1 MSMEGYFKSIAK
13 HLSADD
19 GGGVVSSAR
28 RNSSDSQ
35 TGRQHISNAS
45 MSIAIGGVQPQR
57 RTSSNLSHSQTT
69 GQTDSTL
76 QMKMVQQQGRDL
88 QQLNMMQQQMFPS
101 SLQGQNSRQA
111 SISSLQHRPG
121 SAVGGQE
128 KRGSTPSHQNNPYP
142 NSQELLSMLDEDI
155 QETSKQEKQN
165 AQLAMIK
172 AQQGQL
178 QGQGGQGGAGQ
189 RQQEQMAGQQNPNK
203 NNANQSHAQGQIAQL
218 QNFLQMHGHQ
228 LTPQQRM
235 SLQQQLMALQQH
247 TQQQQVQ
254 NQTAI
259 GQQTVMGNNMNQAAL
274 QMLQQQQQGGRG
286 IDDSMNRQR
295 EQLRQLQSLVRQHH
309 GKVSSQDQMDALL
322 AQAQQRA
329 NSVAGGRQ
337 HRQSSSSAVMQQ
349 MIQRQ
354 QKQMGNGIVQPTIQS
369 HSQPTPSQTS
379 VPPQPQNATRCTR
392 VVPVS
397 ICPSS
402 DMGNVAEAALIYTKF
417 ALESIVASLNAAG
430 PAGRREKY
438 TIRNLSTC
446 LGAWDLN
453 SDNNH
458 KRQKLDGSKENDGN
472 ADTAFSYYYERS
484 CPILLDA
491 SVQQRV
497 AFSVEDFGHHAGGD
511 GSANQDLPFV
521 AGAIVLT
528 YGTDSKFTGGIGEEG
543 VLTKAIIEFFYEDTV
558 AMLSGSEGHKATKND
573 DLVEAEEQIFARL
586 DGDSSS
592 ELVNAALYALA
603 PSMKNTRHAPKMN
616 EGGENLAGEFSSSS
630 DDGIYTPTIWSGN
643 TNRVYQYCLLSNFD
657 EAGNE
662 RPSKRLCVAIQKKSQ
677 DGCGGG
683 DKGPA
688 KGVCRITLT
697 LSPASVLTKKRQ
709 MIKEENEENFEA
721 RLAASPSTVH
731 KNIRQSLRLLRPPKL
746 QSVGGGQEI
755 LAPGNKRRQ
764 NLRRRSITQM
774 IDPTLIAVGIRC
786 KHELLLD
793 ADEVGKVYLNGT
805 LTVDCAKSGKSNSPI
820 AGGDAL
826 GAHLLFGVDF
836 TLPSF
841 KVASGSL
848 PDKDT
853 LEKEYGNLLIDSLID
868 ASQFDLDV
876 AGKLLNR
883 LINGKTELEKDDD
896 AVQSSDNLSGNKRA
910 RFHDSL
916 PAAERDTAIKFD
928 DTSKPC
934 LESISLSS
942 FAVDPVGIGAKALGT
957 KFRLQHGKE
966 VFPCEF
972 GSDEKTRL
980 KKILGSQ
987 KIAKIVP
994 RRARDVL
1001 KRGGF
1006 LSLNTM
1012 AAFTWGD
1019 AAASW
1024 DGDHTIAMRAADAL
1038 QGAMKLLK
1046 DSGCTDIKANKI
1058 KFVSRRS
1065 LEPSDNPA
1073 GDVSKLRCWYDPSTE
1088 CYYVNDLILSAR
1100 DEDSDD
1106 KSPSTNDISL
1116 PKDQVEEGIEA
1127 KDGVRGRKSV
1137 EDGSSSI
1144 KEEDSGDKR
1153 DEEDNEPKDND
1164 QSSSG
1169 SKPPDA
1175 DTKNSAAF
1183 QLAFYIAREHPDVC
1197 VLENF
1202 TLFHR

>member
-1 MSMEGYFKSIAK
+1 MEGYFKSIAK
-13 HLSADD
+13 HLSTDD
-19 GGGVVSSAR
+19 GGGF
-28 RNSSDSQ
+28 RNSSNSE

-45 MSIAIGGVQPQR
+45 ISVGGVQPQR
-57 RTSSNLSHSQTT
+57 RTSGTLGHSQ
-69 GQTDSTL
+69 DSAL
-76 QMKMVQQQGRDL
+76 QMKMVQQQQGREL
-88 QQLNMMQQQMFPS
+88 HMMQQQMFPN

-111 SISSLQHRPG
+111 SISSIQHRPG
-121 SAVGGQE
+121 SAVVGQE

-165 AQLAMIK
+165 AQLAIIK
-172 AQQGQL
+172 AQQGQA
-178 QGQGGQGGAGQ
+178 QGQGIQEGAGQ
-189 RQQEQMAGQQNPNK
+189 RLQGQMAAQPNPNK

-218 QNFLQMHGHQ
+218 QNFLQIHGHQ

-235 SLQQQLMALQQH
+235 SLQQQLMALQQQ
-247 TQQQQVQ
+247 TQQQQQLQ

-259 GQQTVMGNNMNQAAL
+259 GQQTAVGNNNMNQAAL
-274 QMLQQQQQGGRG
+274 QMLQRQQHGGG
-286 IDDSMNRQR
+286 GMDDAMNRQR
-295 EQLRQLQSLVRQHH
+295 EQLRQLQSVVRQHH
-309 GKVSSQDQMDALL
+309 GKVPSQGPMNALL
-322 AQAQQRA
+322 AQAQHQA
-329 NSVAGGRQ
+329 NSLAGGSQ
-337 HRQSSSSAVMQQ
+337 HRQSSSSVVMQQ

-354 QKQMGNGIVQPTIQS
+354 QKQMRSNSLVQPTIQS
-369 HSQPTPSQTS
+369 YPQPTPSQTS
-379 VPPQPQNATRCTR
+379 VQPQLQNANKCTR

-397 ICPSS
+397 ICPSN
-402 DMGNVAEAALIYTKF
+402 DMGNVADAALIYTKF
-417 ALESIVASLNAAG
+417 ALESIVASLNTASSAG
-430 PAGRREKY
+430 REKY

-453 SDNNH
+453 SDNH
-458 KRQKLDGSKENDGN
+458 KRQKLDITRDDKTNDGN

-511 GSANQDLPFV
+511 GSTNQDLPFV

-558 AMLSGSEGHKATKND
+558 AMLSGSEGGKATKSD

-603 PSMKNTRHAPKMN
+603 PSMKHSRHAHEMN
-616 EGGENLAGEFSSSS
+616 KAREISAGEFSSSS

-643 TNRVYQYCLLSNFD
+643 TDRIYQYCLLSNFD

-683 DKGPA
+683 GGDKGPA

-709 MIKEENEENFEA
+709 MIREENEENFVA

-746 QSVGGGQEI
+746 QSVGGEQDI
-755 LAPGNKRRQ
+755 LAPGNIRRQ

-793 ADEVGKVYLNGT
+793 ADEVGKVYVNGT
-805 LTVDCAKSGKSNSPI
+805 LTVDCAAKPGKSNSPI

-841 KVASGSL
+841 KAASGSL
-848 PDKDT
+848 PAKDT
-853 LEKEYGNLLIDSLID
+853 LEREYGNLLIDSLID

-883 LINGKTELEKDDD
+883 LINGKTELETDDD
-896 AVQSSDNLSGNKRA
+896 AGQSNDNLSGNKRA

-916 PAAERDTAIKFD
+916 PAAERNMAIKFD

-942 FAVDPVGIGAKALGT
+942 SAIDPVGIGSKALGT
-957 KFRLQHGKE
+957 KFRLLHGTE
-966 VFPCEF
+966 VFPCEI
-972 GSDEKTRL
+972 GSDESARL
-980 KKILGSQ
+980 KKMLGAQ
-987 KIAKIVP
+987 KTAKIVP

-1006 LSLNTM
+1006 LGLNTM

-1046 DSGCTDIKANKI
+1046 DSGTDIKANKI

-1065 LEPSDNPA
+1065 LEPPDNTA
-1073 GDVSKLRCWYDPSTE
+1073 GDVSKLRCWYDPSSE
-1088 CYYVNDLILSAR
+1088 CYYVNDVILSDR
-1100 DEDSDD
+1100 DEGGDE
-1106 KSPSTNDISL
+1106 KSTTTNDNSL
-1116 PKDQVEEGIEA
+1116 PNNQVEEGNEA
-1127 KDGVRGRKSV
+1127 KDSDLVRDEKPA
-1137 EDGSSSI
+1137 EDETSSTR
-1144 KEEDSGDKR
+1144 EEDVGDKKC
-1153 DEEDNEPKDND
+1153 EKDNDPKDDD
-1164 QSSSG
+1164 QSSSA
-1169 SKPPDA
+1169 SPDA
-1175 DTKNSAAF
+1175 DAYSKDSAAF

-1197 VLENF
+1197 VLEKF
-1202 TLFHR
+1202 TLYHR